1 MGEPLIDEDIRTAQT
16 LPSAWYTEM
25 EHFNRLKSVFSGWQ
39 FAAHQSD
46 FGANNVLPVEHYE
59 AITSESVVLLKGEK
73 TACHSNVC
81 THRGMRV
88 ALEACTVKN
97 PAMQVPRADLQLGW
111 DTETHAGIRRGHW
124 ISYSER

>member
-1 MGEPLIDEDIRTAQT
+1 MGKPLIDDDIRTAQT

-46 FGANNVLPVEHYE
+46 LETNNVLPVEHYE
-59 AITSESVVLLKGEK
+59 AITSESSGAAQGRENSLSLQRLHPQGH
-73 TACHSNVC
+73 A
-81 THRGMRV
+81 RG
-88 ALEACTVKN
+88 LGSLHGKN
-97 PAMQVPRADLQLGW
+97 PAMQVPRADVQLGW